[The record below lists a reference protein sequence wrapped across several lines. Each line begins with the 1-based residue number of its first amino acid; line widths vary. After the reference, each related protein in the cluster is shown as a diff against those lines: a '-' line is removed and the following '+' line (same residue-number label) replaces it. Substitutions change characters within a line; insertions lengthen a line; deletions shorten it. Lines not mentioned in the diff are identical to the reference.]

1 MDSYFFVPGN
11 RLHKIN
17 EAFIADT
24 SYIIIDME
32 DAIKE
37 SDKYTLLKQLEKEP
51 NYKNHFIRI
60 PIYDIFGKIDTS
72 DMKYLL
78 SLGYTKFVLPK
89 LLSKDD
95 FQLVSPIFEK
105 KKVEIILLIET
116 PRFLMEVIDVLLKFK
131 PYIVGLGIGSHDLM
145 SAVGGIHS
153 LQNLE
158 YPRQQILYLARLIDV
173 KAIDFASM
181 ELSDTERFETELI
194 DGFQKGYD
202 GKFLIHP
209 WQLKILRNT
218 NFYTLQDYMW
228 ALSINE
234 KLDQVGKPTEF
245 SPIIIDGQVIEKMH
259 LKKVNKILQLYKK

>member
-17 EAFIADT
+17 DALIAET
-24 SYIIIDME
+24 AHIIIDME

-37 SDKYTLLKQLEKEP
+37 SEKYTILKQLEEEP
-51 NYKNHFIRI
+51 NYKNHYIRI

-72 DMKYLL
+72 NFEYLL

-89 LLSKDD
+89 LLSLDN
-95 FQLVSPIFEK
+95 FQLVFPVFEK
-105 KKVEIILLIET
+105 KTVEIILLIET
-116 PRFLMEVIDVLLKFK
+116 PRFLMEVKDVLLRFK
-131 PYIVGLGIGSHDLM
+131 PYIVGIGIGSHDFM
-145 SAVGGIHS
+145 SIIGGIHS

-181 ELSDTERFETELI
+181 ELSDAKIFETELI

-209 WQLKILRNT
+209 WQLQILRNT
-218 NFYTLQDYMW
+218 NFYTLQDYTW

-234 KLDQVGKPTEF
+234 KLDQVGKP
-245 SPIIIDGQVIEKMH
+245 
-259 LKKVNKILQLYKK
+259 